1 LGGPDLHFLLLC
13 VIFATPDHGMDIWGQ
28 HSPMFPGAVVGGPVF
43 VLFVDGDV
51 AFADEAA
58 RSLET
63 VGMRTVVALGSLAA
77 LDAFDAN
84 AIDVVVTDIK
94 LPAGENHGLALARM
108 INKRRPRV
116 PVILMTTYPPEGE
129 VALPSGVLCNP
140 LELAELCRDI
150 AARQAQIARV
160 PPT

>member
-1 LGGPDLHFLLLC
+1 MVWISG
-13 VIFATPDHGMDIWGQ
+13 VSTPRC
-28 HSPMFPGAVVGGPVF
+28 FRGAVVGRPVF

-94 LPAGENHGLALARM
+94 LPAREDHALALARM

-116 PVILMTTYPPEGE
+116 PFILMTTYPKLPEGDI
-129 VALPSGVLCNP
+129 ARPGGVLCNP
-140 LELAELCRDI
+140 LELAELCREI
-150 AARQAQIARV
+150 AARQ
-160 PPT
+160 T

>member
-1 LGGPDLHFLLLC
+1 MGG
-13 VIFATPDHGMDIWGQ
+13 
-28 HSPMFPGAVVGGPVF
+28 SVF
-43 VLFVDGDV
+43 VLFVDDDV

-77 LDAFDAN
+77 LDDFDAN
-84 AIDVVVTDIK
+84 AIDVIVTDIK

-116 PVILMTTYPPEGE
+116 PVILMTTYAKLPEGE
-129 VALPSGVLCNP
+129 VALPGGALCNP
-140 LELAELCRDI
+140 LELAELCREI
-150 AARQAQIARV
+150 ATRQAHLARV
-160 PPT
+160 LPT

>member
-1 LGGPDLHFLLLC
+1 MVWISG
-13 VIFATPDHGMDIWGQ
+13 VSTPRC
-28 HSPMFPGAVVGGPVF
+28 FRGAVVGRPVF

-94 LPAGENHGLALARM
+94 LPAGEDHALALARST
-108 INKRRPRV
+108 KEDLV
-116 PVILMTTYPPEGE
+116 CL
-129 VALPSGVLCNP
+129 SS
-140 LELAELCRDI
+140 
-150 AARQAQIARV
+150 
-160 PPT
+160 

>member
-1 LGGPDLHFLLLC
+1 
-13 VIFATPDHGMDIWGQ
+13 
-28 HSPMFPGAVVGGPVF
+28 VGGSVF
-43 VLFVDGDV
+43 VLFVEDDV

-63 VGMRTVVALGSLAA
+63 IGMRTVVALGSLAA

-94 LPAGENHGLALARM
+94 LPAREDHALALARM

-116 PVILMTTYPPEGE
+116 PFILMTTYPKLPEGE
-129 VALPSGVLCNP
+129 VARLGGVLCNP
-140 LELAELCRDI
+140 LELAELCREI
-150 AARQAQIARV
+150 AARQ
-160 PPT
+160 T

>member
-1 LGGPDLHFLLLC
+1 MVWGYR
-13 VIFATPDHGMDIWGQ
+13 GQ
-28 HSPMFPGAVVGGPVF
+28 HSPIFRGAVVGGSVF
-43 VLFVDGDV
+43 VLFVDDDV

-94 LPAGENHGLALARM
+94 LPAREDHALVSV
-108 INKRRPRV
+108 RRLLDSLESL
-116 PVILMTTYPPEGE
+116 VIRWGR
-129 VALPSGVLCNP
+129 S
-140 LELAELCRDI
+140 
-150 AARQAQIARV
+150 
-160 PPT
+160 